1 MYIVIRDFN
10 DAQDKHAYH
19 VGDVFPHDGRHIS
32 EDRIQ
37 DLASG
42 RNFQRVPL
50 IAKVNALPK
59 DNSEKVA
66 ENAVEG
72 VEKVDTP
79 EWTAEEIKKMPF
91 MKLKSVAKQHDI
103 EVKDREASDIRADL
117 IEKLGL

>member
-10 DAQDKHAYH
+10 DAQDNKHAYH
-19 VGDVFPHDGRHIS
+19 VGDIFPHDGRRVS
-32 EDRIQ
+32 EDRLQ

-50 IAKVNALPK
+50 IAKMNNAIVPIK
-59 DNSEKVA
+59 SNDE
-66 ENAVEG
+66 
-72 VEKVDTP
+72 VEKEADDV
-79 EWTAEEIKKMPF
+79 EWTAEDIKKMPF